1 MNIELSL
8 SLLDDVYEKLPSIN
22 IPQEVFDFINLM
34 KSAKYSTFL
43 NEEKEENLAK
53 ITDLQ
58 QFIIN
63 LDNQINSNLS
73 NNLTYEQQKVSSAN
87 QITELENDNS
97 IIDEMIVDHS

>member
-1 MNIELSL
+1 MSTNA
-8 SLLDDVYEKLPSIN
+8 EKILI
-22 IPQEVFDFINLM
+22 
-34 KSAKYSTFL
+34 L